1 MLRLELDEREHEV
14 LTEALRSYLAD
25 LRTEVGH
32 TDRLAYRK
40 RLKAQEHLLKSILD
54 KVEHS
59 EMAA

>member
-14 LTEALRSYLAD
+14 LTEALRSYLSD

>member
-1 MLRLELDEREHEV
+1 MLRLELDEREHEM
-14 LTEALRSYLAD
+14 LAEALRSYLSD

>member
-1 MLRLELDEREHEV
+1 MLRLELDKSEHEM
-14 LTEALRSYLAD
+14 LAEALRSYLSD

>member
-1 MLRLELDEREHEV
+1 MLRLELDKSEHEM
-14 LTEALRSYLAD
+14 LTEALRSYLSD